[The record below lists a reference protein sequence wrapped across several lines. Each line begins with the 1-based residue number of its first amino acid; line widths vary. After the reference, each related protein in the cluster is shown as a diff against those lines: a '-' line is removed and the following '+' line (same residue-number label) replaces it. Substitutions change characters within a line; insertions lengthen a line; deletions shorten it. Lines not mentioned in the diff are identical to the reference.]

1 MVQGEEVLNGMN
13 VPELRNYIAA
23 VKADSSVAER
33 NPTIVARWG
42 GGSRAQVRYEA
53 QTLDIGGEGEPS
65 AMVLL
70 LASLAACDV
79 EVVATTAT
87 LLGLEIEDLEVEATG
102 HFNVQRLL
110 GLDEGPDPGY
120 DRIGY
125 TIRVR
130 APRATEEQVD
140 ALKTMCERSSPVGD
154 TLTSRIPLTLEI
166 LRGG

>member
-1 MVQGEEVLNGMN
+1 MHL
-13 VPELRNYIAA
+13 PELGEYIAA
-23 VKADSSVAER
+23 VKADPSVAER
-33 NPTIVARWG
+33 NPSIVAQWD
-42 GGSRAQVRYEA
+42 GGSRARLRYED
-53 QTLDIGGEGEPS
+53 QTLQIGGEGEPS

-70 LASLAACDV
+70 LGSLAACDV

-87 LLGLEIEDLEVEATG
+87 LLGLELDHLEVEATG

-110 GLDEGPDPGY
+110 GLEEGPDPGY

-130 APRATEEQVD
+130 APGATEEQID

-154 TLTSRIPLTLEI
+154 SLTRRIPLTLEI
-166 LRGG
+166 ERAT

>member
-1 MVQGEEVLNGMN
+1 MGQGEEVLNGMN
-13 VPELRNYIAA
+13 VPELRDYIKM

-33 NPTIVARWG
+33 DPTILAQWND
-42 GGSRAQVRYEA
+42 GSRAQLRYEGK
-53 QTLDIGGEGEPS
+53 TLDVGGEGEPS

-87 LLGLEIEDLEVEATG
+87 LLGLELESLEVEAKG

-110 GLDEGPDPGY
+110 GLEKGPQPGY

-125 TIRVR
+125 TIRLR
-130 APRATEEQVD
+130 APDASDEQVEE
-140 ALKTMCERSSPVGD
+140 LKAMCERSSPVGD
-154 TLTSRIPLTLEI
+154 SLTRRVPLTLKIE
-166 LRGG
+166 REA

>member
-1 MVQGEEVLNGMN
+1 MGEGEVLNGMN
-13 VPELRNYIAA
+13 VPELRDY
-23 VKADSSVAER
+23 VESMKANPSVAER
-33 NPTIVARWG
+33 NPTIVARWNG
-42 GGSRAQVRYEA
+42 GPRAVIRHEE
-53 QTLDIGGEGEPS
+53 QTLEIGGEGEPS

-87 LLGLEIEDLEVEATG
+87 LLGLELEHLEVEAKG

-110 GLDEGPDPGY
+110 GIEEGPDPGY

-130 APRATEEQVD
+130 APQATDEQVE
-140 ALKTMCERSSPVGD
+140 ALKTVCERSSPVGD
-154 TLTSRIPLTLEI
+154 SLSRRIPLELTVE
-166 LRGG
+166 RGV

>member
-1 MVQGEEVLNGMN
+1 MNGMN
-13 VPELRNYIAA
+13 VPELREYVST
-23 VKADSSVAER
+23 VKADPAVAER
-33 NPTIVARWG
+33 NPTIVAQWD
-42 GGSRAQVRYEA
+42 GGSRARLRFED
-53 QTLDIGGEGEPS
+53 QTLRIGGEGEPS

-87 LLGLEIEDLEVEATG
+87 LLGLELDQLEVEAKG
-102 HFNVQRLL
+102 HFNVERLL
-110 GLDEGPDPGY
+110 GLEDGPDPGY

-130 APRATEEQVD
+130 APDASDEQVE

-154 TLTSRIPLTLEI
+154 SLTRRIPLTLEI
-166 LRGG
+166 DRGA

>member
-1 MVQGEEVLNGMN
+1 MGQGEEVVNGMN
-13 VPELRNYIAA
+13 VPELREYVEM
-23 VKADSSVAER
+23 VKADPSVAER
-33 NPTIVARWG
+33 NPTIVARWTG
-42 GGSRAQVRYEA
+42 GPRAQLKYEE
-53 QTLDIGGEGEPS
+53 QTLNIGGEGEPS

-87 LLGLEIEDLEVEATG
+87 LLGLKLDDLEVEAKG

-110 GLDEGPDPGY
+110 GLEGGPDPGY

-130 APRATEEQVD
+130 APDASEDQVE

-154 TLTSRIPLTLEI
+154 SLGRRIPLTLEI
-166 LRGG
+166 ERGG